1 MKWTHT
7 YVIQYTEQDTVETH
21 NIYKGRK
28 ILWPQK
34 KLLMGKG
41 DMGDACYYDM
51 FFLAMKNPDALTWN
65 GPKFSCFDVIEHRET
80 KRRFLIHHIT
90 WTGSYSEPTVMFMAD
105 DIDCHIAADSHFKIS
120 NNMAE
125 DYELIAYF
133 DFEKDDF
140 EYIREFSVEDKIKIL
155 KKVFC

>member
-1 MKWTHT
+1 MEWTHT
-7 YVIQYTEQDTVETH
+7 YVIQYTEQDTIETH

-28 ILWPQK
+28 ILWPQR
-34 KLLMGKG
+34 KLLMQLCFGEN
-41 DMGDACYYDM
+41 ASYYEVFHM
-51 FFLAMKNPDALTWN
+51 AMENPEIIWV

-80 KRRFLIHHIT
+80 KRRFLIHHIS
-90 WTGSYSEPTVMFMAD
+90 WSGSYSEPMVMFMAV
-105 DIDCHIAADSHFKIS
+105 DIDCRNAADSHFKIS

-140 EYIREFSVEDKIKIL
+140 EYIREFSIEDKFKIL
-155 KKVFC
+155 RMAFC